1 MIFDLCPIL
10 NEKFKLTYFNPPF
23 KNACSYLKEKSK
35 EKCLI
40 TDFSEDHFYKFL
52 KWRISQYIRLKIL
65 DGNPLPTG
73 KINFEDIIDYNPSFA
88 GHLIHREIH
97 EIYSYEKEM
106 ARGASGAL
114 MVWGVKIVPRDLDI
128 FVSATDIAG
137 FQKIFQKY
145 VTNPLHNF
153 EEGDKKY
160 LEFQMRISEVKI
172 EICELDFKNEEIIFI
187 DFKGRK
193 IPVNPL
199 EKELELYERRSGKK
213 DRVEL
218 IKRRL
223 AELSRVS
230 NMI

>member
-1 MIFDLCPIL
+1 MDNKVESIHLENVNKALVFVADEL
-10 NEKFKLTYFNPPF
+10 NN
-23 KNACSYLKEKSK
+23 
-35 EKCLI
+35 
-40 TDFSEDHFYKFL
+40 
-52 KWRISQYIRLKIL
+52 R
-65 DGNPLPTG
+65 G
-73 KINFEDIIDYNPSFA
+73 INW
-88 GHLIHREIH
+88 LL
-97 EIYSYEKEM
+97 
-106 ARGASGAL
+106 GASGAL

-137 FQKIFQKY
+137 LQKIFQKY

-160 LEFQMRISEVKI
+160 LEFQMRISEVEI
-172 EICELDFKNEEIIFI
+172 EICELDFKNEEIVFI
-187 DFKGRK
+187 DFEDRK

-199 EKELELYERRSGKK
+199 EKELEFYERRSGKK